1 MNNTFKIKLDL
12 NDNGTENRKTNSK
25 KNENKKV
32 ENNNSIID
40 EISNVFNSSIEND
53 SQKILMLSIASHLVI
68 NSMKKN

>member
-12 NDNGTENRKTNSK
+12 NDNEIENRKTNSK

>member
-12 NDNGTENRKTNSK
+12 NDNETENRTTNSK
-25 KNENKKV
+25 KNEKV
-32 ENNNSIID
+32 ENSIID

>member
-12 NDNGTENRKTNSK
+12 NDNEIENRKTNSK

-32 ENNNSIID
+32 ENSIID
-40 EISNVFNSSIEND
+40 EISNVFNSSVEND

>member
-32 ENNNSIID
+32 ENSIID
-40 EISNVFNSSIEND
+40 EISNVFNSSVEND